1 VRGRALADKDVRAPN
16 MKQLGFTP
24 PTELKSV
31 SVRAL
36 IVGVVFMVLLLIG
49 AFIDRTQFFH
59 AYLVGFVFWI
69 GITLGS
75 LALLMLQHL
84 TGGVWGLM
92 IRRVLEAATRTLP
105 LMVILFMPIIIG
117 LKQIYPWTNSAYM
130 NQTVALQQ
138 KAHFLSPGFFLT
150 RAAIYFAFWS
160 LVALL
165 LNWLSLEQDRTDQK
179 IFRKRMQMISGPGL
193 AFLIVSITFASI
205 DWVMSLEPGW
215 TSTIFGLIFV
225 AAWSLSAL
233 SLTIITMSW
242 LSRREPMNTVV
253 QRSHFH
259 DWGNLLLTLVML
271 WTYFAFSQ
279 YLLIWS
285 GNLPEETSWYVAR
298 KHGGW
303 GVIALG
309 IVILQFAFPFL
320 TLLSRAAKKSADRLA
335 TLALLILIMRVL
347 DVIWLIEPAYNPGS
361 FHLSWMDV
369 VAPIAIGG
377 LWIATFAW
385 QLQKRSLMPINDPQF
400 EQALQTAH
408 EH

>member
-1 VRGRALADKDVRAPN
+1 
-16 MKQLGFTP
+16 MIQLGYTP
-24 PTELKSV
+24 PAELKSFGT
-31 SVRAL
+31 RAL
-36 IVGVVFMVLLLIG
+36 IVGVVFTVLLLIG
-49 AFIDRTQFFH
+49 AIIDRTQFFH
-59 AYLVGFVFWI
+59 AYLVGFIFWI

-92 IRRVLEAATRTLP
+92 IRRVLEAGTRTLP
-105 LMVILFMPIIIG
+105 LMVLLFVPILIG
-117 LKQIYPWTNSAYM
+117 LKQIYPWTSAALM
-130 NQTVALQQ
+130 SQTAALQQ
-138 KAHFLSPGFFLT
+138 KSHYLNPSFFMA

-165 LNWLSLEQDRTDQK
+165 LNWLSLEQDRTAEKK
-179 IFRKRMQMISGPGL
+179 IRKRMQMISGPGL
-193 AFLIVSITFASI
+193 ALLIISITFASI

-215 TSTIFGLIFV
+215 SSTIFGLIFV

-233 SLTIITMSW
+233 SFTILTMSW
-242 LSRREPMNTVV
+242 LSHRAPMNTVV
-253 QRSHFH
+253 QRAHFH

-285 GNLPEETSWYVAR
+285 GNLPEETTWYVAR

-320 TLLSRAAKKSADRLA
+320 TLLSRAAKTSSDRLA
-335 TLALLILIMRVL
+335 RLALLILIMRVL
-347 DVIWLIEPAYNPGS
+347 DVIWLIEPAYNQER
-361 FHLSWMDV
+361 FHLSWMDI

-385 QLQKRSLMPINDPQF
+385 QLQKRSLVAINDPQI
-400 EQALQTAH
+400 EQALEPVH